1 MLITPFNVKCER
13 DSLLCSL
20 CVVYFYV
27 SDIRR
32 TTVLQRRSRSRLVSL
47 ATTHLADEEMA
58 KPTQRERWKGREGT
72 PHTCILLSSLPLRH
86 LISPLCCSSS
96 VEDYKSLYRS
106 SHSLFPHTQ
115 TNTTSDKTASQCRLH
130 SIPDIVCLC
139 LCVCACRV
147 SVISTGLLGC
157 QVHYPSWRC

>member
-1 MLITPFNVKCER
+1 MTSEGRLFFSDGAAVVLSPWRQRTWQTKRWRNPPRER
-13 DSLLCSL
+13 DGKEEREHL
-20 CVVYFYV
+20 
-27 SDIRR
+27 
-32 TTVLQRRSRSRLVSL
+32 TLVS
-47 ATTHLADEEMA
+47 
-58 KPTQRERWKGREGT
+58 
-72 PHTCILLSSLPLRH
+72 SSLPLRH